1 MNIGMVTRW
10 NVPCGVGI
18 HAELIGRAWAEM
30 GHKIKIFAPK
40 EWNDPITA
48 QDEPYVVRC
57 WGKDEQGQEFI
68 DEEPFFEEDFDV
80 FVVQTMVMPCEQL
93 MKVYP
98 RIKGKAK
105 TVFVIHDEFLD
116 RSLPQF
122 VPNAVICFD
131 ERYKRFLVEAIPEE
145 RIHIIPYPCYPVKQ
159 GDKAEARRKLSL
171 PQDKKI
177 IFNFGIGVFRHI
189 HLLSPL
195 ERLSHRYS
203 LILLTVT
210 WVKDWFDLFDALKSR
225 YSFIEVRQE
234 PLSTEQ
240 LYSYLHAS
248 DALLIHKDSAA
259 GVAVA
264 SSVYQCLG
272 SGCPLLVHDTNFFEM
287 MNEEVLKYKDA
298 EEFKKKLISIFEQ
311 DEKLNTTRE
320 AAKRYCETN
329 SAEKVAQKFVE
340 LFRSL

>member
-18 HAELIGRAWAEM
+18 HAELLGRAWAEM

-68 DEEPFFEEDFDV
+68 DEEPFFEEDLDV

-145 RIHIIPYPCYPVKQ
+145 RIHIIPYPCYPAKQ
-159 GDKAEARRKLSL
+159 GD
-171 PQDKKI
+171 
-177 IFNFGIGVFRHI
+177 
-189 HLLSPL
+189 
-195 ERLSHRYS
+195 
-203 LILLTVT
+203 
-210 WVKDWFDLFDALKSR
+210 
-225 YSFIEVRQE
+225 
-234 PLSTEQ
+234 
-240 LYSYLHAS
+240 
-248 DALLIHKDSAA
+248 
-259 GVAVA
+259 
-264 SSVYQCLG
+264 
-272 SGCPLLVHDTNFFEM
+272 
-287 MNEEVLKYKDA
+287 
-298 EEFKKKLISIFEQ
+298 
-311 DEKLNTTRE
+311 
-320 AAKRYCETN
+320 
-329 SAEKVAQKFVE
+329 
-340 LFRSL
+340 